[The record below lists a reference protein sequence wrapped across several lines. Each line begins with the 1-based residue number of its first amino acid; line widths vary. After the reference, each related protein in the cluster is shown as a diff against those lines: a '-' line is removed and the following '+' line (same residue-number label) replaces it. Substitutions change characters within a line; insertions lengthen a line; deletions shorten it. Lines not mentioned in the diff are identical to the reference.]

1 MAVIMIRT
9 ARCTF
14 LRNSDGNR
22 YFLYLNRN
30 DDGSWNW
37 NYNWLDNDRNRDNVS
52 PLLATLFISHP
63 ASAGLSFLP
72 IVPATRPA
80 SCRCRPSFPR
90 LQCTY
95 RFQET
100 SIPTES

>member
-37 NYNWLDNDRNRDNVS
+37 NYNWLDNDRK
-52 PLLATLFISHP
+52 PLWGLT
-63 ASAGLSFLP
+63 AGAPDLRGQQTNK
-72 IVPATRPA
+72 A
-80 SCRCRPSFPR
+80 
-90 LQCTY
+90 
-95 RFQET
+95 
-100 SIPTES
+100 